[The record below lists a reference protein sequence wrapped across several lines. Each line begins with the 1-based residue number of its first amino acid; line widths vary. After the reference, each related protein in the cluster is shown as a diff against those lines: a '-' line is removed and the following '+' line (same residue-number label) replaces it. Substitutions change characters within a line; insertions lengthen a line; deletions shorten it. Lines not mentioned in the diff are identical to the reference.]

1 MYIIV
6 VYICMDEVIW
16 ETLINR
22 GNDPGWLD
30 QVNEIVLECET
41 SLVDNLE
48 LPVIRKTL
56 WKFHHKF
63 WWNFKYTFVY
73 KTCKSSL

>member
-6 VYICMDEVIW
+6 VHICMDEVVW

-22 GNDPGWLD
+22 DNDPGWLD

-41 SLVDNLE
+41 SLVDNLGF
-48 LPVIRKTL
+48 LVIEKTL
-56 WKFHHKF
+56 SKFHHKF
-63 WWNFKYTFVY
+63 
-73 KTCKSSL
+73 